1 MNELL
6 RIEDT
11 SRHTLYEQVADLL
24 EDRIVSGEYPYGS
37 RLPSEQALCEIS
49 GVSRTIVREA
59 LKILKERGLIETRT
73 GSGAYVTRPEARN
86 ISDVVARIINL
97 DGIYYEDVFNVRATL
112 EIESAGL
119 AARNAPLE
127 LLEELRNV
135 NQSILAPG
143 LTVAER
149 AERDFSFHYL
159 MAKASGNPLLAL
171 LVEAIG
177 GICRGLIERT
187 SFLSDSADDGFL
199 RHGRICDALEAHD
212 PETAREAARDH
223 LEESKRRY
231 RRILEEME
239 TSHTGH
245 I

>member
-1 MNELL
+1 MNESL

-11 SRHTLYEQVADLL
+11 SRHTLYEEVADLL

-59 LKILKERGLIETRT
+59 LKLLKERGLIETRT

-97 DGIYYEDVFNVRATL
+97 DGIWYEDVFNVRATL

-119 AARNAPLE
+119 AARNASRE
-127 LLEELRNV
+127 LIEELRNV
-135 NQSILAPG
+135 NQSLLVPG
-143 LTVAER
+143 LSVADR

-159 MAKASGNPLLAL
+159 LAKASGNPLLAL

-177 GICRGLIERT
+177 GICRGMIERT
-187 SFLSDSADDGFL
+187 SLLSDSADDGYL
-199 RHGRICDALEAHD
+199 RHGRICDALEERNA
-212 PETAREAARDH
+212 EKAREAARDH

-231 RRILEEME
+231 RRILEGEE
-239 TSHTGH
+239 ISHKYN
-245 I
+245 